1 MAVSFTWKIERL
13 ECRLLVGE
21 RENVVGKVHWRVFGS
36 EGDVQESI
44 YGMTEIA
51 FDESAAFVAFE
62 ALTEETVISWVQD
75 RLGASAID
83 AHKASLAAA
92 VTARLDPP
100 VVVLS
105 PPWIA
110 ATSS

>member
-13 ECRLLVGE
+13 ECRPLVGE
-21 RENVVGKVHWRVFGS
+21 RENVVGKVHWRVFGA

-62 ALTEETVISWVQD
+62 ALSEETVISWVQD
-75 RLGASAID
+75 RLGASAIEL
-83 AHKASLAAA
+83 HKASLAAA

-110 ATSS
+110 AASS